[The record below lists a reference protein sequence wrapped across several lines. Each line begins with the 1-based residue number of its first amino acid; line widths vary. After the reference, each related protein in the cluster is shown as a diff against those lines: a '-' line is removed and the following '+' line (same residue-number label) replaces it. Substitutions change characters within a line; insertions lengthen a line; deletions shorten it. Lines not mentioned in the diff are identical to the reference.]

1 MIIDVNVLYTLIWT
15 CSKTGYYKI
24 LNSVKYTQ
32 KMKSL
37 EPDVEE
43 QALLAGISMFSPFL
57 RKVRDHD
64 DIHLLTKIQVRKNS
78 INRYA

>member
-1 MIIDVNVLYTLIWT
+1 
-15 CSKTGYYKI
+15 
-24 LNSVKYTQ
+24 
-32 KMKSL
+32 MKSL

-64 DIHLLTKIQVRKNS
+64 DIHLLTKIQVKNTVVTF
-78 INRYA
+78 

>member
-1 MIIDVNVLYTLIWT
+1 
-15 CSKTGYYKI
+15 
-24 LNSVKYTQ
+24 
-32 KMKSL
+32 MKSL

-64 DIHLLTKIQVRKNS
+64 DIHLLTKIQVKKYRCSILNFVMTTEIKNYCS
-78 INRYA
+78 VYVNKDP

>member
-1 MIIDVNVLYTLIWT
+1 M
-15 CSKTGYYKI
+15 
-24 LNSVKYTQ
+24 NSYKYTQ

-64 DIHLLTKIQVRKNS
+64 DIHLLTKIQVN
-78 INRYA
+78 ITEILLVYI

>member
-1 MIIDVNVLYTLIWT
+1 
-15 CSKTGYYKI
+15 
-24 LNSVKYTQ
+24 
-32 KMKSL
+32 MKSL

-64 DIHLLTKIQVRKNS
+64 DIHLLTKIQVN
-78 INRYA
+78 ITEILLVYI